1 MTGFHDKGLIL
12 CHFFQ
17 VAFDQKVLHPVM
29 ADGSCFTIGDQFIR
43 IEGNFKVQVVVNHD
57 LESFAFRAF
66 SFIFI
71 NWFAIDAA
79 FRAETIAIDTAAS
92 RQFFE
97 ELWDKFIMIFFRNV
111 AQGIFQC
118 QFSLGRAE
126 AEAAVRGSADAF
138 LERFLRR
145 KSIGE
150 FQFDCHCLCDISIF
164 HVVTTP
170 SFTRYPDERGFSP
183 ISFTTLFY
191 RFII

>member
-1 MTGFHDKGLIL
+1 
-12 CHFFQ
+12 
-17 VAFDQKVLHPVM
+17 M

-126 AEAAVRGSADAF
+126 AEAAVRALRMPSWKGFFGGSPLGNSSLIVIAF
-138 LERFLRR
+138 A
-145 KSIGE
+145 
-150 FQFDCHCLCDISIF
+150 ISAF
-164 HVVTTP
+164 FM
-170 SFTRYPDERGFSP
+170 S
-183 ISFTTLFY
+183 
-191 RFII
+191 